1 MARAKLPSIL
11 SYLLN
16 AFSESIMIFFFKSTH
31 DLLVHERYGKVWK
44 KKNMISIFKVA

>member
-16 AFSESIMIFFFKSTH
+16 AFSESIMIFFLNQHTIYKYMRGM
-31 DLLVHERYGKVWK
+31 EKYGE

>member
-1 MARAKLPSIL
+1 MARAKLPSI

-31 DLLVHERYGKVWK
+31 DLLVHERYGKVWG